1 MGVNTT
7 LYKTLAFA
15 LSGIFSA
22 LAGGIHAYWVTFIDP
37 ESAFDIGLNVK
48 MIIMAVFGGP
58 GTILG
63 PVVGAFSLSAVSE
76 FLSSEITESRGP
88 VLRRCRCSRSCVDA
102 ARARRH
108 AAAFPQYGVALL
120 RRKYS
125 EPPAVTTILEISHV
139 TRRFEGLV
147 AVDDVSFMLQRG
159 EILGVIG
166 PNGAGKTTLISLIS
180 GTLAPSSGDILF
192 EGRSL
197 IALPA
202 YRRARLGI
210 GRTFQIMRPFPGL
223 SVLDNVAVGALFG
236 RGGGQ
241 AQLAKARE
249 QARVQ
254 LDFVGLGKNV
264 DQRADELGG
273 PGRKRLELAKA
284 LAMQPKVLLCDE
296 VMAGLNLVEIEE
308 VIEVIRKVRN
318 EGISVLVIEHVIK
331 AIRSLSDRLLVL
343 NHGVKIAEGDPG
355 SVLSNQAVIEAYLG
369 KRRA

>member
-1 MGVNTT
+1 MT
-7 LYKTLAFA
+7 A
-15 LSGIFSA
+15 
-22 LAGGIHAYWVTFIDP
+22 
-37 ESAFDIGLNVK
+37 
-48 MIIMAVFGGP
+48 
-58 GTILG
+58 
-63 PVVGAFSLSAVSE
+63 
-76 FLSSEITESRGP
+76 
-88 VLRRCRCSRSCVDA
+88 
-102 ARARRH
+102 
-108 AAAFPQYGVALL
+108 
-120 RRKYS
+120 
-125 EPPAVTTILEISHV
+125 ILEISHV

-147 AVDDVSFMLQRG
+147 AVDDVSFVLERG

-197 IALPA
+197 LPLPA

-284 LAMQPKVLLCDE
+284 LAMQPKILLCDE

-318 EGISVLVIEHVIK
+318 EGISILVIEHVIK

-355 SVLSNQAVIEAYLG
+355 SVLSNQTVIEAYLG

>member
-1 MGVNTT
+1 
-7 LYKTLAFA
+7 
-15 LSGIFSA
+15 
-22 LAGGIHAYWVTFIDP
+22 
-37 ESAFDIGLNVK
+37 
-48 MIIMAVFGGP
+48 MISQPRCPVISIVGP
-58 GTILG
+58 CNRSDRRT
-63 PVVGAFSLSAVSE
+63 VRDSDHLSAIASP
-76 FLSSEITESRGP
+76 LNTGITLKFQKNHPLDRE
-88 VLRRCRCSRSCVDA
+88 
-102 ARARRH
+102 
-108 AAAFPQYGVALL
+108 
-120 RRKYS
+120 K
-125 EPPAVTTILEISHV
+125 
-139 TRRFEGLV
+139 TR
-147 AVDDVSFMLQRG
+147 FMLQRG

-197 IALPA
+197 IPLPA

-210 GRTFQIMRPFPGL
+210 GRTFQIMQPFPGL

-296 VMAGLNLVEIEE
+296 VMAG
-308 VIEVIRKVRN
+308 
-318 EGISVLVIEHVIK
+318 S
-331 AIRSLSDRLLVL
+331 RSGRDRRSDRS
-343 NHGVKIAEGDPG
+343 DPQG
-355 SVLSNQAVIEAYLG
+355 SQ
-369 KRRA
+369 